1 LKLEKTL
8 FLLLTHSIS
17 QMFGTENDYSLLKLE
32 VWGTIVI
39 AIISCSITAVY
50 FKISGNGS
58 FCPLKC

>member
-1 LKLEKTL
+1 
-8 FLLLTHSIS
+8 
-17 QMFGTENDYSLLKLE
+17 MFGTENDYSLLKLE